1 MSITKTILSVSIF
14 GLTLASHAFAAN
26 TPTLS
31 LINTLDTGD
40 KKGTEIIS
48 IQSAGMQAAVSNSK
62 KGIVDIYSL
71 ATPEKP
77 VSLLR
82 IKLDLADGEQV
93 TSVAFHPEYDYV
105 IAAIQASSITA
116 NGRAEIRDVQTGKI
130 LATVNTGVGPD
141 AVIIDPTGQ
150 FALIPNEGEE
160 FSLERA
166 NNTYTSADGSITLLT
181 LNKVPSQI
189 TSTLIALPDLTGTDG
204 FVAAKHKR
212 FLERGI
218 DWNQDGEITEEPLD
232 LNGNGKIDKGS
243 VVVGTF
249 RGIDVKAK
257 EKNGEMFMFPLVD
270 NKPDVLEPEYAVFS
284 ADGKTA
290 WVVLQENNGV
300 VVIDTASAKIT
311 REFGLGITTHA
322 SDLKDDD
329 SVDFSS
335 QLIALREPDGITLS
349 SDGRYL
355 ITADEGDTEP
365 KASKVEANVAGGGRT
380 ISIFDAQTGVFLG
393 DTQNQ
398 IDEATNKAGFY
409 PESRSD
415 NKGSEPEMVT
425 HLALDGV
432 EYAVA
437 SLERANGVAL
447 ISLANPSNPQVVSI
461 AAMDK
466 KAKAGKIAPE
476 GIAHFYDSKAKKH
489 YIYTANE
496 KDGTISIFEINVQ

>member
-1 MSITKTILSVSIF
+1 MSITKTILSASILS
-14 GLTLASHAFAAN
+14 LTLAGSVFAAN
-26 TPTLS
+26 SPSLS
-31 LINTLDTGD
+31 LIKTIDTGD

-48 IQSAGMQAAVSNSK
+48 VQSVLKQAAVSNSI

-71 ATPEKP
+71 STPENP
-77 VSLLR
+77 TLSLR
-82 IKLDLADGEQV
+82 IKLGLAEGEQV
-93 TSVAFHPEYDYV
+93 TSVAFHPEYNYV
-105 IAAIQASSITA
+105 IAAIQAASIKA
-116 NGRAEIRDVQTGKI
+116 NGRAEIRDVKTGNI
-130 LATVNTGVGPD
+130 LATVSTGIGPD

-160 FSLERA
+160 FSLDRT
-166 NNTYTSADGSITLLT
+166 NNTFSSADGSITLLK
-181 LNKVPSQI
+181 LHKDPSQI
-189 TSTLIALPDLTGTDG
+189 TSTLIALPDLTGTAG

-232 LNGNGKIDKGS
+232 LNGNGKIDEDK

-249 RGIDVKAK
+249 RGIEVKVK

-284 ADGKTA
+284 ADGKTT
-290 WVVLQENNGV
+290 WVVMQENNGV
-300 VVIDTASAKIT
+300 VVIDTESATIT
-311 REFGLGITTHA
+311 RVFGLGITTHA
-322 SDLKDDD
+322 ADLKDDD
-329 SVDFSS
+329 SIDFGS

-349 SDGRYL
+349 SDGKYL

-365 KASKVEANVAGGGRT
+365 KASKVELNAAGGGRT
-380 ISIFDAQTGVFLG
+380 ISVFDAQTGDFIS

-398 IDEATNKAGFY
+398 IDEAVNKAGFY

-425 HLALDGV
+425 HLALDGI

-437 SLERANGVAL
+437 GLERANGVAL
-447 ISLANPSNPQVVSI
+447 ISLANPSSPQVISI
-461 AAMDK
+461 AAIDK
-466 KAKAGKIAPE
+466 KAEAGKIAPE
-476 GIAHFYDSKAKKH
+476 GIAHFYDDKENKH

-496 KDGTISIFEINVQ
+496 KNGSISIFEINVK